1 VKAYDTAQIRN
12 VAILGHGSTG
22 KTSLAE
28 AILFMTGATT
38 RRGRP
43 ADGTSGLDASPEEV
57 KRKISIT
64 MGLAPVEWDGHK
76 INFIDG
82 PGCADFI
89 GEAEAALRVADLALV
104 VLNAGAGVESDT
116 ERFFDMAH
124 ESGKP
129 VAFVVNQMDREPAD
143 FDAVLQQLRS
153 GVTDHAVPFI
163 LPTGQAAGFQGV
175 VDVIAGRAYRDAGNG
190 RTAAADVPG
199 EVQAHVNEIR
209 QKLTEAAAE
218 TDDALMEK
226 YFEQGSL
233 SPEEMRQALRAG
245 LLRGKVHPVVAVSA
259 ETMVGLDR
267 LLDFLIQ
274 WGPSPL
280 EVPGPKALREGQ
292 AEATPLEGRL
302 DGPPV
307 AFLYKTYFDE
317 RLGEY
322 SLLRVYSGRLVPGDY
337 YDTRKQTTV
346 RVGALY
352 ALRGRERLELES
364 LVCGDLGAVSRL
376 RAAATNDTLC
386 AKDHRVTLDPIAFSE
401 PLHTVAVGPATRGE
415 EEKVAGGFARLQE
428 YDLTFQM
435 RVDSALHQMLI
446 SGMGDQHLDV
456 QLERLRTRNKVEAVT
471 RKPRIPYRE
480 TIQRTVEDIQG
491 RYKKQTGGRGQYGDV
506 HLKLEPLPR
515 GSGFEFVDAVVGGV
529 IPSKF
534 IPAVEKGIRETMER
548 GVLVGY
554 PVVDIRATL
563 HFGSYHDVDSSE
575 QAFKM
580 AAWMAFK
587 DGFLQCSPV
596 LLEPIMKLEISVPDE
611 YTGDIM
617 GDVSSRRGKILGME
631 RHGKRQRVLAETPLG
646 EVFGYVAAL
655 RSMTQG
661 RGRFRMEMSR
671 YEEVPREVQE
681 RLVEALRKEMEEAKA

>member
-1 VKAYDTAQIRN
+1 MKAYDTAQIRN
-12 VAILGHGSTG
+12 VALVGHGATG
-22 KTSLAE
+22 KTTLAE
-28 AILFMTGATT
+28 SILFLTGATT

-43 ADGTSGLDASPEEV
+43 ADGTSGIDASPEEV
-57 KRKISIT
+57 RRKISISL
-64 MGLAPVEWDGHK
+64 GLAPIEWEGHK
-76 INFIDG
+76 INFIDA

-89 GEAEAALRVADLALV
+89 GEAEAAVHVTDLALILV
-104 VLNAGAGVESDT
+104 NAGAGVESDT
-116 ERFFDMAH
+116 ERFFELAH
-124 ESGKP
+124 AAGKP
-129 VAFVVNQMDREPAD
+129 VCFVVNQMDREAAD
-143 FDAVLQQLRS
+143 FDAVLQQLRANIS
-153 GVTDHAVPFI
+153 DHVVPFT
-163 LPTGQAAGFQGV
+163 LPIGKAADFKGL
-175 VDVIAGRAYRDAGNG
+175 VDVVTGKAYVDAGNG
-190 RTAAADVPG
+190 RTQAADVPG
-199 EVQAHVNEIR
+199 AIQGRVDELR

-218 TDDALMEK
+218 TDDTLMEK

-233 SPEEMRQALRAG
+233 SPDEMVPALRAG
-245 LLRGKVHPVVAVSA
+245 VHRGTVHPVVVLSG
-259 ETMVGLDR
+259 ETLVGLDR
-267 LLDFLIQ
+267 LLDFVLR

-280 EVPGPKALREGQ
+280 EGRAPQALREGQ

-307 AFLYKTYFDE
+307 ALLFKTYFDE

-322 SLLRVYSGRLVPGDY
+322 SLLRVYSGRLAPGDY

-352 ALRGRERLELES
+352 TLRGRERLELEA
-364 LVCGDLGAVSRL
+364 LVCGDIGAVARL
-376 RAAATNDTLC
+376 RAASTNDTLC
-386 AKDHRVTLDPIAFSE
+386 AKENRVTLDPIAFSE

-428 YDLTFQM
+428 YDPTFQM

-480 TIQRTVEDIQG
+480 TIQRTVDDIQG

-506 HLKLEPLPR
+506 HLKIEPLPR
-515 GSGFEFVDAVVGGV
+515 GGGFEFVDAIVGGV
-529 IPSKF
+529 VPSKF

-554 PVVDIRATL
+554 PVVDVRATL

-580 AAWMAFK
+580 AAWMAFR

-596 LLEPIMKLEISVPDE
+596 LLEPIMRLEISVPDE

-617 GDVSSRRGKILGME
+617 GDISSRRGRIQGME
-631 RHGKRQRVLAETPLG
+631 RHGKRQRVIAEAPLG
-646 EVFGYVAAL
+646 EVYGYVAAL

-681 RLVEALRKEMEEAKA
+681 RLVETLRKEMDEAKA